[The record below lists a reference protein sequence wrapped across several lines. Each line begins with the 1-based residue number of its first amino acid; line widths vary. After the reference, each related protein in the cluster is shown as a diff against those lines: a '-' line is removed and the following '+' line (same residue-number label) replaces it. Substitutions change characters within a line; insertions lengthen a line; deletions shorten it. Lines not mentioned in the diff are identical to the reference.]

1 MKFTLILL
9 ITATH
14 FLSCATTPT
23 VEDSISTKVDA
34 KISQDFKLTNTP
46 SKSSSGLVDYK
57 HDKQSLKAQW
67 VQCVGKPGAP
77 FVVFFHGNDS
87 GGNNPQTFCS
97 EWSAQVL
104 LKNGFNVA
112 AVNRPSFS
120 GSNGKDDL
128 GGPQSIAA
136 NMAGIKAATGGGA
149 VLGFWGV
156 ESGVI
161 AATFTAKSWPNLKWL
176 ILGSGFYDLESL
188 ERSTKNDRLSKL
200 IASLKTSEGD
210 AALERRSIAWDIS
223 GLPSLVAIYH
233 SKNDDVA
240 PKHQADDFNSQLRT
254 AQTKVFYDE
263 VEAPSGALPWQAQ
276 YQIVDKAIKQLS
288 KSK

>member
-1 MKFTLILL
+1 MKITLITF
-9 ITATH
+9 ITAAH

-23 VEDSISTKVDA
+23 VDDSISTKVDA
-34 KISQDFKLTNTP
+34 KTSQDFKLTNTP
-46 SKSSSGLVDYK
+46 SKATSGVVDYK

-67 VQCVGKPGAP
+67 LQCVGKPGAP
-77 FVVFFHGNDS
+77 FVAFFHGNDS
-87 GGNNPQTFCS
+87 GGNNPQTFCN
-97 EWSAQVL
+97 EWNAQVL
-104 LKNGFNVA
+104 LKNGFNVV
-112 AVNRPSFS
+112 AVNRPSFN
-120 GSNGKDDL
+120 GSTGKDDL
-128 GGPQSIAA
+128 GGAQSIAA
-136 NMAGIKAATGGGA
+136 NMAGLKIAAGA
-149 VLGFWGV
+149 GTVLGFWGID
-156 ESGVI
+156 SGVI

-188 ERSTKNDRLSKL
+188 ERSTKNDRLLKL
-200 IASLKTSEGD
+200 IASLKIAEGD

-240 PKHQADDFNSQLRT
+240 PKNQADDFNSQLRT

-263 VEAPSGALPWQAQ
+263 VEAPAGILPWQAQ